1 MTPLRRR
8 MQEEL
13 QRRNYSDITA
23 VCYLRHVAEFARHFG
38 RSPDLLGAEEIKQ
51 FQLHLIQKR
60 KVSWATYIQAMAA
73 LRFLYVKTLGLTF
86 MAGKIPYPR
95 RPKLLPTVLSQEEV
109 SRLLDGTR
117 SLKHRVLL
125 MTLYG
130 GGLRVSEAC
139 RLTLADIDSSRKP
152 RDAKIGMSCFH
163 VKRDNRRF
171 AHPWNGY
178 VAIIAGSTRDVHKY
192 ESTVV
197 ERLILDVAEI
207 TDRKPQVNVHPG
219 HISRVLRFC
228 RDEMLR
234 IAVAG
239 YDPLIPPAE
248 AKPLPKVK
256 EIKVTAF
263 ADSDDEY
270 DFTHDWSL
278 RRIRRPI
285 I

>member
-1 MTPLRRR
+1 MYT
-8 MQEEL
+8 
-13 QRRNYSDITA
+13 I
-23 VCYLRHVAEFARHFG
+23 HAEFQRFRDINLVELIGASGVYVIWDARSNA
-38 RSPDLLGAEEIKQ
+38 RP
-51 FQLHLIQKR
+51 
-60 KVSWATYIQAMAA
+60 TYIGEGNI
-73 LRFLYVKTLGLTF
+73 LKRFT
-86 MAGKIPYPR
+86 
-95 RPKLLPTVLSQEEV
+95 
-109 SRLLDGTR
+109 D
-117 SLKHRVLL
+117 
-125 MTLYG
+125 
-130 GGLRVSEAC
+130 
-139 RLTLADIDSSRKP
+139 
-152 RDAKIGMSCFH
+152 H

-219 HISRVLRFC
+219 HIGRVLRFC

-234 IAVAG
+234 IAVSG
-239 YDPLIPPAE
+239 YDPLIPPAD
-248 AKPLPKVK
+248 AKPLPRVK
-256 EIKVTAF
+256 EIKVTAS

-278 RRIRRPI
+278 RRIRQPI